1 MDDAPALIRFERVT
15 RRFGSHPAIAD
26 VSFSV
31 GHGEIIGV
39 IGRSGAGKSTL
50 LRCLAGLERPDEGKI
65 VLDGQDL
72 AQLDEP
78 ALRAQRRRIG
88 LVFQHFNLLSS
99 RTAAQNI
106 ALPLKIAGWTRADRT
121 RRTAELLELV
131 GLPDR
136 AGHYPAQLSGGQK
149 QRVGIA
155 RALAASPALLLCDE
169 ATSALDPETTHSI
182 LALLHD
188 INTRLGLTIMLI
200 THEMSVVRAVA
211 DRVLVLESG
220 RLVEDVP
227 VALLFAHVEAN
238 TMHEAT
244 RSLLR
249 DQRPSLPGF
258 LADRL
263 TPEPAAGS
271 HAVLELGVG
280 GDAAHLPLIAR
291 LAAETGIE
299 ATLLEG
305 GVTHIGRERVG
316 GLFLAVPSD
325 RADEA
330 EAALHRLG
338 ADTTETSLRRLGH
351 VVLPG

>member
-1 MDDAPALIRFERVT
+1 MDEAPALIRFERVT
-15 RRFGSHPAIAD
+15 RRFGGHPAIAD
-26 VSFSV
+26 ISFSV
-31 GHGEIIGV
+31 GHGEIVGV

-50 LRCLAGLERPDEGKI
+50 LRCLAGLERPDEGRI

-72 AQLDEP
+72 AQLGEP
-78 ALRAQRRRIG
+78 ALRARRRRIG

-106 ALPLKIAGWTRADRT
+106 ALPLKIAGWTRADRA
-121 RRTAELLELV
+121 RRTTELLELV

-182 LALLHD
+182 LALLRD
-188 INTRLGLTIMLI
+188 INARLGLTIMLI

-211 DRVLVLESG
+211 DRVLVLEAG

-227 VALLFAHVEAN
+227 AARLFAHVEAGSMN
-238 TMHEAT
+238 EAT

-258 LADRL
+258 LVDRL

-280 GDAAHLPLIAR
+280 GDAAHLPMIAR
-291 LAAETGIE
+291 LATETGIE

-305 GVTHIGRERVG
+305 GVTHIGQEPIG
-316 GLFLAVPSD
+316 ALFLAVPSD

-330 EAALHRLG
+330 EAALRRFG

-351 VVLPG
+351 VVLPD